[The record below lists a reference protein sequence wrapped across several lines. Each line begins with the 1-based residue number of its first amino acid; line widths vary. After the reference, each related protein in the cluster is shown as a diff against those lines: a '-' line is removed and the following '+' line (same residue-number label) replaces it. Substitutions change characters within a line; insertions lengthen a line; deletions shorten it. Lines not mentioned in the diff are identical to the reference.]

1 MSLTCKVLVTQ
12 QLTWKQRIR
21 LWWLSQVQSWRAL
34 VLGTCVTSY
43 QAPDDTPAERHDAPE
58 GPFFYI
64 SGRDKVH

>member
-34 VLGTCVTSY
+34 VLGTCVTTTEVPTA
-43 QAPDDTPAERHDAPE
+43 QEQDT
-58 GPFFYI
+58 PFFYVPP
-64 SGRDKVH
+64 GPGDKVH